1 MATTKKDHRAEKE
14 RKQKIILAV
23 GGLLLVGVVA
33 LQGPK
38 LMSHFKSTPAAAP
51 ATTPGSTVP
60 GATTTPTDTTGGVTT
75 PTAAPVIPVATP
87 TKYSA
92 QLAGVVI
99 TPASPP
105 LAGAGQ
111 LWSFSRFKAKD
122 PFVQQVNPNGGSS
135 STTTSSSGGA
145 TTASK
150 GGAGAPTTTPTGS
163 PQGSAASGPLTNATL
178 LVNGHPQRLVL
189 HQLFP
194 KGDPMF
200 VLLKL
205 TKDSARIG
213 VAGGSFTAGNTLI
226 LELNKPVTLMNTT
239 TGQRFV
245 VKLVYVGLVP
255 EDIAGFKAPAQ
266 GASTGSTTT
275 AVPGTT
281 QASNPTTTPAT
292 TTPTTTT
299 SYP

>member
-23 GGLLLVGVVA
+23 GGVLLVGVVA

-38 LMSHFKSTPAAAP
+38 LLNHFKGSSTAAP
-51 ATTPGSTVP
+51 ATPPGVTTP
-60 GATTTPTDTTGGVTT
+60 GATTTPANTTGGT
-75 PTAAPVIPVATP
+75 PTAAPTIPVATP

-99 TPASPP
+99 TPASAPS
-105 LAGAGQ
+105 AGAGQ
-111 LWSFSRFKAKD
+111 LWSFSRFKVKD
-122 PFVQQVNPNGGSS
+122 PFVQQVNATSGSS
-135 STTTSSSGGA
+135 SSSGGT

-150 GGAGAPTTTPTGS
+150 GGTGTKPPPTTGIGS
-163 PQGSAASGPLTNATL
+163 PQGVPAAGPVTNATL

-200 VLLKL
+200 VLVKL

-213 VAGGSFTAGNTLI
+213 VAGGSFTAGNTLL
-226 LELNKPVTLMNTT
+226 LEKGKPVTLMNTT
-239 TGQRFV
+239 TGQRYV
-245 VKLVYVGLVP
+245 VKLVYTGTVP
-255 EDIAGFKAPAQ
+255 EDIAGFKAPQ
-266 GASTGSTTT
+266 QPASTGSTTT
-275 AVPGTT
+275 AAPGTT

-292 TTPTTTT
+292 TTTPTTTT

>member
-23 GGLLLVGVVA
+23 GGVLLLGVVA
-33 LQGPK
+33 LQAPK
-38 LMSHFKSTPAAAP
+38 LMGHFKSAPAAAP
-51 ATTPGSTVP
+51 AATAGSTVP
-60 GATTTPTDTTGGVTT
+60 GATTPTDTTGGVTT
-75 PTAAPVIPVATP
+75 PTPTPAPAIVVATP

-105 LAGAGQ
+105 SAGAGQ

-135 STTTSSSGGA
+135 STTTSSSGGT

-150 GGAGAPTTTPTGS
+150 GGAGATATTSTGS
-163 PQGSAASGPLTNATL
+163 SQGAPSGPLTNATL
-178 LVNGHPQRLVL
+178 LVNGRPQRLVL

-213 VAGGSFTAGNTLI
+213 VAGGSFTAGNTLV
-226 LELNKPVTLMNTT
+226 LEMNKPVTLMNTT

-266 GASTGSTTT
+266 GGSTGSTTT

-292 TTPTTTT
+292 TTTTTP